1 MGPPSQYGILPDDY
15 SGQGKNTKDTKKFK
29 GNANLE
35 LSGGGDAQVP
45 KKKVIQTDK
54 AAAPVGPY
62 SQAIR
67 YGDMVYV
74 AGEKGISPETGKIV
88 EGGIAAETRQTLDN
102 VKAILEEAGLSMDD
116 AVRSV
121 VYVTDLSEFG
131 TMNDVYAEYFKVDPP
146 GRTTVEVTSLPAGAH
161 VEVEITAARQS

>member
-1 MGPPSQYGILPDDY
+1 MPR
-15 SGQGKNTKDTKKFK
+15 K
-29 GNANLE
+29 E
-35 LSGGGDAQVP
+35 
-45 KKKVIQTDK
+45 VIQTDK

-67 YGDMVYV
+67 YGDFVYV

-88 EGGIAAETRQTLDN
+88 DGGIAAETRQTLDN

-121 VYVTDLSEFG
+121 VYMTDLGEFG

-161 VEVEITAARQS
+161 VEIEITAARQS